1 MTKQKA
7 TGKKEQ
13 FTQPDKSKLPLIAG
27 IVVILL
33 ALVFVYAQL
42 TGTDTQAETVYF
54 GEPVT
59 TPRSYIGR
67 FISMTEVEPLVEDGQ
82 VKIPL
87 AELERFSIVYFE
99 LENDQG
105 TLVPLMAYITPSGRL
120 FMGSSM
126 CEPCRGQTFSIAG
139 ETLVCDACRTTYT
152 IEDHQFISGAVA
164 CGSFPPDNMNGIVVN
179 GMAVIELQEVLNWRI
194 RAL

>member
-1 MTKQKA
+1 MTNKKA

-13 FTQPDKSKLPLIAG
+13 FTRPEKSKLPLIAG
-27 IVVILL
+27 IVVIFI
-33 ALVFVYAQL
+33 ALVFVYAQF

-54 GEPVT
+54 GDPVT

-67 FISMTEVEPLVEDGQ
+67 FVSMSPIEPLVEDGQ
-82 VKIPL
+82 VRIPL
-87 AELERFSIVYFE
+87 AELERSSIVYFE

-126 CEPCRGQTFSIAG
+126 CEPCGGRTFSLAG
-139 ETLVCDACRTTYT
+139 ETLVCDTCRTTYT
-152 IEDHQFISGAVA
+152 IEDHQFISGAIA
-164 CGSFPPDNMNGIVVN
+164 CGSFPPDNMNGIVVD
-179 GMAVIELQEVLNWRI
+179 GMAVIELQEVLDWRI